1 MRAAPPVEFASVPGR
16 FLRGAL
22 AVLAGATVAVPL
34 AWGLPYFAAHRGS
47 RQPDRFFTL
56 LGDPL
61 VQAGMAA
68 CVGLV
73 AAASFWLARRAASER
88 ERTLRWDGQ
97 DWLLAGRVNGAPDE
111 RGSVSLMFDLGP
123 WMLVRFLPHAIGGAT
138 FGAGTWLPF
147 HLAGDLAQWASF
159 RGALWTWRGDA
170 PRRP

>member
-1 MRAAPPVEFASVPGR
+1 MRAAPPVEFTSAPGR

-34 AWGLPYFAAHRGS
+34 AWGLPAFAAHWGS
-47 RQPDRFFTL
+47 RQPDRLFAL

-61 VQAGMAA
+61 VQAGLAA
-68 CVGLV
+68 WVG
-73 AAASFWLARRAASER
+73 AMGAASFWLARRSALER

-97 DWLLAGRVNGAPDE
+97 DWLLAGSVNGAPDK
-111 RGSVSLMFDLGP
+111 RGSASLMFDLGP
-123 WMLVRFLPHAIGGAT
+123 WMLVRFLPHADGSGDI
-138 FGAGTWLPF
+138 GAGAWLPF

-170 PRRP
+170 PRGP